1 MNDDLKENLADE
13 LDMVEDSVQNIE
25 DMMGTMGGL
34 AETTMRSDMEKLKEA
49 SHNLRIKME
58 SL

>member
-1 MNDDLKENLADE
+1 MNEDLKENLTDE

-34 AETTMRSDMEKLKEA
+34 AESTMRTDMEKLKEA
-49 SHNLRIKME
+49 SHNLRTKMD

>member
-1 MNDDLKENLADE
+1 MDEDLKENLVEE

-34 AETTMRSDMEKLKEA
+34 AESTMRGDMEKLKEA
-49 SHNLRIKME
+49 SHNLRTKME